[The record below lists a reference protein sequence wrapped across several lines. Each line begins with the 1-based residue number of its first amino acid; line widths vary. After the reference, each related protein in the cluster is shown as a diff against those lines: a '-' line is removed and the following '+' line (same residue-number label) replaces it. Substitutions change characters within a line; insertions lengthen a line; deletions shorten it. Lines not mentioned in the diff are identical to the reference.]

1 MIGLKARAAA
11 LTAILAIMAAAAGTP
26 SIARLMKSAAPLSHE
41 ETINRPDCPSD
52 EISSGRFACRIT
64 DAGRG

>member
-1 MIGLKARAAA
+1 M
-11 LTAILAIMAAAAGTP
+11 
-26 SIARLMKSAAPLSHE
+26 SHE

-52 EISSGRFACRIT
+52 EISSGRVACRIT